1 MRYHCVLDTRVGFA
15 MEEIARLVAAFRAT
29 DGNFL
34 HLEDFQSPWIINLG
48 GASLAMV
55 DWESNED
62 SVANNI
68 PSLKAYY
75 SNRSNLGGCHL
86 RMRSSHV

>member
-1 MRYHCVLDTRVGFA
+1 MLDTRVGFA
-15 MEEIARLVAAFRAT
+15 MEEVARLVAAFRAT
-29 DGNFL
+29 DGRFL
-34 HLEDFQSPWIINLG
+34 HQHDCQSPWNIKG

-55 DWESNED
+55 GWESKED

-75 SNRSNLGGCHL
+75 SNRSNLGDCHL
-86 RMRSSHV
+86 MMRSSHA

>member
-1 MRYHCVLDTRVGFA
+1 
-15 MEEIARLVAAFRAT
+15 
-29 DGNFL
+29 
-34 HLEDFQSPWIINLG
+34 
-48 GASLAMV
+48 MV

-75 SNRSNLGGCHL
+75 SNRSNLGDCHIM
-86 RMRSSHV
+86 MRSSHA

>member
-1 MRYHCVLDTRVGFA
+1 

-34 HLEDFQSPWIINLG
+34 YQHNCESVSHWIIEG
-48 GASLAMV
+48 GGSLAMV

-75 SNRSNLGGCHL
+75 SNRSNLGD
-86 RMRSSHV
+86 